1 VKYRLAA
8 VTLWKTPTEGSD
20 RGLLRHT
27 AGVDCAAVYLPH
39 PPPPVGMKFS
49 QDAATKALKAVSAPV
64 GYSKKN
70 RTGAW
75 KNVPDRHQDA
85 ISHYT
90 GNGYAALYDAL
101 REGKASASQLAYTAL
116 LDEALAIAPKYVG
129 RSTRGIPLSG
139 PKSDKFLKD
148 HLTAWKNGGAVVHRG
163 FISSTVGDT
172 PAFSGNY
179 WLHIDGSKGVHVN
192 SISRHAGTE
201 NEVLLKHESEFRV
214 TNVEKKG
221 DRWHIWVTEL

>member
-1 VKYRLAA
+1 
-8 VTLWKTPTEGSD
+8 
-20 RGLLRHT
+20 
-27 AGVDCAAVYLPH
+27 
-39 PPPPVGMKFS
+39 MKFS

-116 LDEALAIAPKYVG
+116 LDEALAIAPKYAG

-148 HLTAWKNGGAVVHRG
+148 HLTAWKKRRRRG
-163 FISSTVGDT
+163 PSR
-172 PAFSGNY
+172 
-179 WLHIDGSKGVHVN
+179 LHLVDGR
-192 SISRHAGTE
+192 RHAG
-201 NEVLLKHESEFRV
+201 VFGQLLAAHRRQQGSAR
-214 TNVEKKG
+214 
-221 DRWHIWVTEL
+221 ELDQPARRHRERSAAQA